1 MVKKDRGF
9 QICANIF
16 MLLLC
21 ACCIVPFLL
30 LIISSLTDENTL
42 VRNGYSFFPEQWSLY
57 AYEYMFLRSRSIIRG
72 YLITIGVTLV
82 GTVCNLTLT
91 TLMAYPLSRRDLP
104 HRNKIGFFVYFTML
118 FNGGVVPSY
127 IMWTQVFHI
136 KNTYLALII
145 PNLMMSAFY
154 IMMMRTYFAA
164 NIPDAVVE
172 AARIDGAGE
181 LRTLIQVVLPM
192 SLPIIA
198 SLTLLVGLKY
208 WNDWINGLYYI
219 TKPEYFSI
227 QVLLNRMLKDSQAM
241 MEFTAN
247 PDQIFP
253 STSYKMAIAVAGAL
267 PVLAVYPFFQRY
279 FVKGIAIG
287 AVKG

>member
-1 MVKKDRGF
+1 
-9 QICANIF
+9 
-16 MLLLC
+16 
-21 ACCIVPFLL
+21 
-30 LIISSLTDENTL
+30 
-42 VRNGYSFFPEQWSLY
+42 
-57 AYEYMFLRSRSIIRG
+57 
-72 YLITIGVTLV
+72 
-82 GTVCNLTLT
+82 
-91 TLMAYPLSRRDLP
+91 MAYPLSRRDLP

-154 IMMMRTYFAA
+154 IMMMRTYFA

-241 MEFTAN
+241 MEFTAD
-247 PDQIFP
+247 PDQILP